1 MLKVLQ
7 LIPTLDR
14 SGAEKQLVLLAKG
27 LPRDRFRVEVAA
39 LTRLGP
45 LAQELERAGIPVTL
59 LGKRH
64 KLDPLALNR
73 LIRHI
78 REGNF
83 DVVHTWIYAADTY
96 GRVAARAARVPV
108 VVTSEMAVDLWKSKA
123 ELKVDRFLARW
134 TDRVVG
140 NSDAVV
146 EFYRKAG
153 IPTSKL
159 AMIYSGIEP
168 AVPPAVDGAEVRR
181 SLGLEPDA
189 PLVLFAGRLA
199 AQKGVDDLLNAADLL
214 HHIRPGVRYLI
225 VGDGP
230 LRGRLEEMARGLHL
244 GGVVQFLGH
253 RDDVPSLMSACDAVV
268 LPSHYEGLPNVV
280 LEAMLAGKPVVAT
293 DAPGTTE
300 VVVDGETGI
309 LVPRCRPPR
318 LAQALRTVLDDR
330 TLALRLGETGRQRAL
345 SSFGVDAMVGRFAQ
359 LYEDIATAKGRM
371 NGINQPVG

>member
-27 LPRDRFRVEVAA
+27 LPRDRFQVEVAA

-45 LAQELERAGIPVTL
+45 LADDLARAGIPVTL

-64 KLDPLALNR
+64 KLDPWALRR
-73 LIRHI
+73 LT
-78 REGNF
+78 GFLKAGKF
-83 DVVHTWIYAADTY
+83 DVLHTWIYAADTY
-96 GRVAARAARVPV
+96 GRAAARVAGVPV
-108 VVTSEMAVDLWKSKA
+108 VVTSEMAVDLWKSGA
-123 ELKVDRFLARW
+123 ELRVDRLLARW

-146 EFYRKAG
+146 EFYRNAG
-153 IPTSKL
+153 IPPKKL

-168 AVPPAVDGAEVRR
+168 SEPLKVDGAEVRR

-199 AQKGVDDLLNAADLL
+199 AQKGVDDLLMAADLL
-214 HHIRPGVRYLI
+214 HHIRPSVRYLI

-230 LRGRLEEMARGLHL
+230 LRGRLEELSRGLHL
-244 GGVVQFLGH
+244 GGVAHFLGH
-253 RDDVPSLMSACDAVV
+253 RDDVPTLMAASDAVV

-300 VVVDGETGI
+300 VVVDGETGV
-309 LVPRCRPPR
+309 LVPRGRPPR

-330 TLALRLGETGRQRAL
+330 PLALRLGEAGRIRAL
-345 SSFGVDAMVGRFAQ
+345 GAFGVDAMIGRFAQ
-359 LYEDIATAKGRM
+359 LYEGIAAAKGRM
-371 NGINQPVG
+371 GGITPPVA